1 MQPTKGR
8 AWTFMALLKGER
20 TKAVFLIMM
29 GEFLLIEKLGS
40 CVCFV
45 RVVRMP
51 WRGQTPCSIF
61 VAWGSLG
68 SAPTSATQIWG
79 VNFALVLV

>member
-29 GEFLLIEKLGS
+29 GEFLLIEKLARVCVLCVL
-40 CVCFV
+40 CVCLGEGKPRVLFLWLGV
-45 RVVRMP
+45 RWAQPPR
-51 WRGQTPCSIF
+51 
-61 VAWGSLG
+61 
-68 SAPTSATQIWG
+68 APHRFGA
-79 VNFALVLV
+79 